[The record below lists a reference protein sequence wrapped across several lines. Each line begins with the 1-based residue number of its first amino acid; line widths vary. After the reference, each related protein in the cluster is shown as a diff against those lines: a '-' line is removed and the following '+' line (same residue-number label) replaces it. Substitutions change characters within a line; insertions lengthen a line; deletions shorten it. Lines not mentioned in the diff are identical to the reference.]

1 MNSIFHKE
9 SDEFVVVYIDNI
21 LVFSKRKV
29 HHKKHLWIVLSKLQE
44 NQLYI
49 NKEKN
54 IFDLEELEF
63 FRHIINNKRIKW
75 DSKKIQVI
83 KTWEI
88 FKTQKGIRSFLGLTN
103 YYQKFIKNF
112 SKIVGPLMSLLKKD
126 NKSIK

>member
-49 NKEKN
+49 NKEKS

-88 FKTQKGIRSFLGLTN
+88 SKTQKGIRSFLGLTN

-112 SKIVGPLMSLLKKD
+112 SKIIGPLMSLLKKD